1 MRASGLLLP
10 LVVAVR
16 LVSCEFSFS
25 FSRLCCP
32 LRFQTPHRPAIE
44 RVSWCL
50 ETSPPSRLPPRDGS
64 LSQTLVSLFVYYI
77 LSYLLS
83 KRMGCLSG
91 AWCPVP
97 AFRSCFV
104 EVAQHSNDLLMNLW
118 GRKWSPHP
126 IPLPVEAFRI
136 KEYNVWESNLEIKTC
151 YYICVWR
158 NPERRWLRTQPLKH
172 FHLESEMKRPQEEFS
187 SRDRWALLYTV
198 LLTKDIL
205 RGNQWI
211 PSPQY
216 NCCVSQNVGLW
227 ITCIE
232 TGLA

>member
-1 MRASGLLLP
+1 MLPSEIPKLPTNPRVRGFHTVWKLLLLHNSLP
-10 LVVAVR
+10 GMGLCPR
-16 LVSCEFSFS
+16 L
-25 FSRLCCP
+25 L
-32 LRFQTPHRPAIE
+32 
-44 RVSWCL
+44 
-50 ETSPPSRLPPRDGS
+50 
-64 LSQTLVSLFVYYI
+64 SLF
-77 LSYLLS
+77 LSIIFCPTSFWREWAAFL
-83 KRMGCLSG
+83 G
-91 AWCPVP
+91 AWCPLP

-118 GRKWSPHP
+118 GRKWSPRP
-126 IPLPVEAFRI
+126 IPPPVEAFGI
-136 KEYNVWESNLEIKTC
+136 KGYNVWESNLEIKTC

-172 FHLESEMKRPQEEFS
+172 FQLESEMKRPQEEFS

>member
-1 MRASGLLLP
+1 
-10 LVVAVR
+10 
-16 LVSCEFSFS
+16 
-25 FSRLCCP
+25 
-32 LRFQTPHRPAIE
+32 
-44 RVSWCL
+44 
-50 ETSPPSRLPPRDGS
+50 
-64 LSQTLVSLFVYYI
+64 
-77 LSYLLS
+77 
-83 KRMGCLSG
+83 MGCLLGCLVSYASIQKLFCG
-91 AWCPVP
+91 
-97 AFRSCFV
+97 SCSSF
-104 EVAQHSNDLLMNLW
+104 
-118 GRKWSPHP
+118 KWSFAEYMGEKGSPRP
-126 IPLPVEAFRI
+126 IPPPVEAFGI
-136 KEYNVWESNLEIKTC
+136 KGYNVWESNLEIKTC

-172 FHLESEMKRPQEEFS
+172 FQLESEMKRPQEEFS
-187 SRDRWALLYTV
+187 LRDRWALLYTV